1 MKKLNAKIAKRLGK
15 ILSVK
20 NMESENVVGRNISN
34 QFIINF
40 KNGTLFQSYETFIAA
55 KINNADGT
63 VDLILDPYHTYSVT
77 TSRWTRN
84 FCNLDRE
91 ERKNA
96 IKRGYC
102 GRYAKVIEMNLN
114 K

>member
-1 MKKLNAKIAKRLGK
+1 MKNLNVKIAKRLGN

-20 NMESENVVGRNISN
+20 NMESENAVGRNISN

-40 KNGTLFQSYETFIAA
+40 KNGTLFQSYSTFIAA

-63 VDLILDPYHTYSVT
+63 TELILDPYHTYSVT
-77 TSRWTRN
+77 TSKWARN
-84 FCNLDRE
+84 FCNLDSK

>member
-1 MKKLNAKIAKRLGK
+1 MNNLNVKIAKRLGR
-15 ILSVK
+15 ILSVE
-20 NMESENVVGRNISN
+20 NMESENVFGRNICN
-34 QFIINF
+34 QFILKF
-40 KNGTLFQSYETFIAA
+40 KNGTLFQSYNTFIAA

-63 VDLILDPYHTYSVT
+63 TDLILDPHHTYSVT
-77 TSRWTRN
+77 TSKWTRN
-84 FCNLDRE
+84 FCNLDSK

-102 GRYAKVIEMNLN
+102 GRYAKVIETNLN

>member
-1 MKKLNAKIAKRLGK
+1 MKNLNVKIAKRLGN

-20 NMESENVVGRNISN
+20 NMESENAVGRNISN

-40 KNGTLFQSYETFIAA
+40 KNGTLFQQYETFIAA
-55 KINNADGT
+55 KINNVDGT

-77 TSRWTRN
+77 TSRYTRN
-84 FCNLDRE
+84 FCNLDRK